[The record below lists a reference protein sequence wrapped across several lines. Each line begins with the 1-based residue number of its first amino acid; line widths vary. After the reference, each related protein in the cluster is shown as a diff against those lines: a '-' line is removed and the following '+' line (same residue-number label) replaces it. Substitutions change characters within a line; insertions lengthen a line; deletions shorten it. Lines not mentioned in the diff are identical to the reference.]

1 MLYRSHQPTSVP
13 TGRPSNRVGPAFR
26 RLENRSRTYEKRRQ
40 HRSHR
45 SWPTEREPMPPSE
58 PLSFTLFPRSSPSF
72 LPSLPLLLISSI
84 PPLPPSFPY
93 LCVPPYICIYIY
105 IYLLSIRP
113 LSPSLCLSAIIPLFL
128 HPFST
133 RFRTLSIDVAPSV
146 FRVASLSGCSRNNDA
161 RVPHSISDVGHTSD
175 RVLPLF
181 RRHPLLFASA
191 PLSPYFSP
199 PNPLPRPFLRAFSP
213 PPRPPR
219 ARAVYSDAL
228 YHLVPDR
235 TAPHRA
241 NSIPSRRSS
250 DRDQIIAEILPTKA
264 FRRDE

>member
-93 LCVPPYICIYIY
+93 LCVPPYICRYISIYI
-105 IYLLSIRP
+105 
-113 LSPSLCLSAIIPLFL
+113 F
-128 HPFST
+128 
-133 RFRTLSIDVAPSV
+133 
-146 FRVASLSGCSRNNDA
+146 SLSD
-161 RVPHSISDVGHTSD
+161 
-175 RVLPLF
+175 L
-181 RRHPLLFASA
+181 
-191 PLSPYFSP
+191 
-199 PNPLPRPFLRAFSP
+199 SP
-213 PPRPPR
+213 PPSVSLLSSLCFCIPFQRVFARSPSTWPPPCFESPLYR
-219 ARAVYSDAL
+219 AAPAITTHACHTPYRT
-228 YHLVPDR
+228 LVTLR
-235 TAPHRA
+235 TVCCLCFADILFSSHRLLSPPIFPPLTRSLAPFSAPFLLHHVRHERVPF
-241 NSIPSRRSS
+241 IPMRC
-250 DRDQIIAEILPTKA
+250 TT
-264 FRRDE
+264 